1 LITVDEGPLEPD
13 TMSLSELDCVV
24 LLGEDV
30 VAVELELTA
39 MVPRLLE
46 GYDGD

>member
-1 LITVDEGPLEPD
+1 
-13 TMSLSELDCVV
+13 MSLSELACVV

-39 MVPRLLE
+39 MVPKLLE
-46 GYDGD
+46 EYDGD

>member
-1 LITVDEGPLEPD
+1 MITVNEGPLEPD
-13 TMSLSELDCVV
+13 IMSLSELACVV

-39 MVPRLLE
+39 MVPKLLE
-46 GYDGD
+46 EYDGD

>member
-1 LITVDEGPLEPD
+1 MITVDEGPLEPD
-13 TMSLSELDCVV
+13 TMSLSELGCVV

-39 MVPRLLE
+39 MVPRLFK